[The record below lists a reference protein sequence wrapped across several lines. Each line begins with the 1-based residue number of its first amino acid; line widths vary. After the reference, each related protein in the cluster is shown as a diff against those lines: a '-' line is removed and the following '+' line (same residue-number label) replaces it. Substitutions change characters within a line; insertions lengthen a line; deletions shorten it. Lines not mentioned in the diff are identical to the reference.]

1 MRDGFAARILECWV
15 KVVMRLVHIL
25 PVHEETEMAVLGSG
39 ELAGIFEVPGTRC
52 WYWTRRYKCGVSDGR
67 YWRFASGI
75 LGVSRKPSLM
85 MEIHDRPPRRV
96 DTGIATSDDAHEMK

>member
-1 MRDGFAARILECWV
+1 MCDGFAARILECWV

-52 WYWTRRYKCGVSDGR
+52 WYWTRLYEGMNVMLVMAAIGGLLVGS
-67 YWRFASGI
+67 WVLVASQ
-75 LGVSRKPSLM
+75 V
-85 MEIHDRPPRRV
+85 
-96 DTGIATSDDAHEMK
+96 